1 MKKILVLILSVIL
14 VVAFAGCGGDNSK
27 VSTTKKGEEKMKGTT
42 ENWGEISVF
51 VPDGFEFKGG
61 SITGVDDTDEKQCYM
76 KKDPNA
82 MFEYIWIVVNDEEAV
97 KNNIEMTKSVNSAE
111 DITVS
116 ADNGEWTG
124 CHYIYA
130 GASGDV
136 DCGAIYSVIDGT
148 SFQVNFAG
156 YAPESK
162 EMKAVLYSLKPAK

>member
-1 MKKILVLILSVIL
+1 MKKILALILSVIL
-14 VVAFAGCGGDNSK
+14 AVAFAGCGGSK
-27 VSTTKKGEEKMKGTT
+27 ETKEKKEEKMKGTT

-76 KKDPNA
+76 KKDPTA
-82 MFEYIWIVVNDEEAV
+82 MFEYIWIVVNEEEAV
-97 KNNIEMTKSVNSAE
+97 KNNIAMTKSVNSAE

-124 CHYIYA
+124 CHYLYA
-130 GASGDV
+130 GATGDV
-136 DCGAIYSVIDGT
+136 DCGAIYAVIDGT
-148 SFQVNFAG
+148 AFQVNFAG

-162 EMKAVLYSLKPAK
+162 EMKAVLSSLKSAK